1 MADAPAPKT
10 SSWGA
15 FEVILGLLLA
25 IGLISSIQGKPISS
39 TVNEKKAKE
48 VVSPLDDSVNR
59 CGLSITAPL
68 SLQNVSG
75 VVRLSGSVNGCN
87 WKPDGNKV
95 LFAQVINGAGVPV
108 SDFVTVMGNGTNF
121 LTAAFDTTI
130 YINGNPTGTGY
141 LILIPAT
148 PVVERSIAVRI
159 PLRFVRN

>member
-1 MADAPAPKT
+1 MADAPAPKS

-25 IGLISSIQGKPISS
+25 VGLISTIQGKPISS
-39 TVNEKKAKE
+39 TTKE
-48 VVSPLDDSVNR
+48 QKPKENISLPDDSVNR

-75 VVRLSGSVNGCN
+75 SVRLSGSVNGCN

-95 LFAQVINGAGVPV
+95 LFAQIINGGGVPV

-121 LTAAFDTTI
+121 LTAAFDTNI

-148 PVVERSIAVRI
+148 PVVDKSIAVRI

>member
-39 TVNEKKAKE
+39 ITKEEKPKE
-48 VVSPLDDSVNR
+48 KISLPDDSQNR
-59 CGLSITAPL
+59 CGLSITTPL

-75 VVRLSGSVNGCN
+75 YVRVSGSVNGCN
-87 WKPDGNKV
+87 WKPDGNKA
-95 LFAQVINGAGVPV
+95 LFAQIINGAGVPV
-108 SDFVTVMGNGTNF
+108 SDFVTVMGNGSNF
-121 LTAAFDTTI
+121 LTTAFDTTI
-130 YINGNPTGTGY
+130 IINGNPTGTGY

-148 PVVERSIAVRI
+148 PIVERSTTVRI